1 MHRNLWTRTAIILG
15 ASLVAMLASA
25 APAAAQ
31 VLKAEVGVDGMT

>member
-1 MHRNLWTRTAIILG
+1 MNRTAWTRTAVAMG
-15 ASLVAMLASA
+15 VALVSMLASA